1 MADIL
6 IRMEMPKTCS
16 QCPMC
21 YDYMMCKLNH
31 FAFWNT
37 NEPFDC
43 CDDRLAGCPLHE
55 LPEHGDLVEAKSV
68 CDTID
73 RFLGYLDEDMIF
85 RIKYKLSQDCPVIVP
100 SNKDDLHTMD
110 EFMCGQECG
119 NPEDGSL

>member
-43 CDDRLAGCPLHE
+43 CDERLAGCPLDE
-55 LPEHGDLVEAKSV
+55 LPEHGDLVSKDDVMNAILGEPPEAHYPSWYASIV
-68 CDTID
+68 NEI
-73 RFLGYLDEDMIF
+73 
-85 RIKYKLSQDCPVIVP
+85 PAIVP
-100 SNKDDLHTMD
+100 SNK
-110 EFMCGQECG
+110 
-119 NPEDGSL
+119 